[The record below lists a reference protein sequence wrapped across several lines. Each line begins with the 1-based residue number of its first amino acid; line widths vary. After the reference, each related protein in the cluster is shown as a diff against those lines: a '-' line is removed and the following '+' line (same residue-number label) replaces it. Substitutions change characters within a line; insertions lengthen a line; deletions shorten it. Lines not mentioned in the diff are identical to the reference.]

1 MTTEEWSEKWDVA
14 CLKKEEDMSQGLW
27 EVRRSQRKQE
37 NEFSSGA
44 WEGTQSCRHPGFSPE
59 KPMPAS

>member
-14 CLKKEEDMSQGLW
+14 CLKKEEDMSQGMW

-37 NEFSSGA
+37 NEFSGA